1 VFYESTVATSFL
13 FSAFFFFPPRYVYYG
28 TTEEQLGPSK
38 GEEKIGKSGQ
48 EEEDH
53 VGIDSPTTA
62 KGWAFF
68 SLWFSSIL

>member
-1 VFYESTVATSFL
+1 
-13 FSAFFFFPPRYVYYG
+13 VYYG

-53 VGIDSPTTA
+53 VGIDSQTTA

-68 SLWFSSIL
+68 SLWFSSILWV